1 MKILTLFISLFFSLN
16 VLIFPI
22 LAFAQ
27 DEMSTNS
34 TASSETIDVYAIFW
48 PIVPGKTVKD
58 SMFWVKQLK
67 ESAGE
72 FFSFGDINKSK
83 YEITLAEKRL
93 VEAYKLFTED
103 KDYINA
109 QKSLEMNKGNRDR
122 AVAYMKKSQEAK
134 RKVGELKSRLVSSLE
149 NQQIVLQNLTTKLPD
164 DQKEKLSEI
173 IEKLT
178 LQISEAK

>member
-1 MKILTLFISLFFSLN
+1 MKILTLFVSFLFSLN
-16 VLIFPI
+16 VLIFPV
-22 LAFAQ
+22 LTFAQ
-27 DEMSTNS
+27 DEMENKPEASTE
-34 TASSETIDVYAIFW
+34 AIDVYAIFW

-58 SMFWVKQLK
+58 SMFWLKQLK
-67 ESAGE
+67 ESAGG

-103 KDYINA
+103 KDYGNA
-109 QKSLEMNKGNRDR
+109 QKSLEMNKGNSDR
-122 AVAYMKKSQEAK
+122 AVAYMKKAQEAN
-134 RKVGELKSRLVSSLE
+134 RKVGELKARLVSSLE
-149 NQQIVLQNLTTKLPD
+149 NQQIVLQNLTTKLPE
-164 DQKEKLSEI
+164 DQKEKLNEI